1 MQKHI
6 ALALL
11 LVGCAEPGTTDYFVQ
26 LDVLTV
32 DDEESAA
39 QEMVSLIGSATK
51 TLEVAL
57 PQGEDTALS
66 DALVTAWDAGVD
78 IEVVTDVDA
87 RNGAAILA
95 IEDAG
100 IPLRFADDAV
110 TYFDFSANTD
120 VYWDS
125 DQVVMSDAFVV
136 ADDRYVV
143 NATSV
148 GGIGGGAQVVFRAG
162 SEDLA
167 DDLHLEHNQ
176 LMGGSD
182 ATALTAFSA
191 PAKSQADIRWVYPTE
206 TDAVYEL
213 WLGPQERVTK
223 RVIDAI
229 YTARRSVRVMSN
241 EVANDGISRALQSK
255 SSWGFDVELIVGPDF
270 GSTLSQLE
278 DQVVDQTPDVQKFR
292 FADATDLPTVILI
305 DIEGPDGELDVMPRA
320 FVLSHDLY
328 SASRFYEDRLGRLL
342 EVTTD
347 QLIDGNLSVISDA
360 DHRYVDGEHNDPSS
374 ELAPLIDLYM
384 DHLNRSG
391 AF

>member
-1 MQKHI
+1 MSKHL
-6 ALALL
+6 ALLL
-11 LVGCAEPGTTDYFVQ
+11 LVGCSAPGMEDYFVQ
-26 LDVLTV
+26 LDVQTTT
-32 DDEESAA
+32 DEAGATAA
-39 QEMVSLIGSATK
+39 MIDAIEDAEK
-51 TLEVAL
+51 TLEIAL
-57 PQGEDTALS
+57 PRAEDTAIS
-66 DALVTAWDAGVD
+66 DAIVAAWDAGVD
-78 IEVVTDVDA
+78 VEVVTDIDS
-87 RNGAAILA
+87 RDGAGIVAIA
-95 IEDAG
+95 EAG
-100 IPLRFADDAV
+100 IPLRYADGSV
-110 TYFDFSANTD
+110 TYFDFNANDD
-120 VYWDS
+120 VEWTS
-125 DQVVMSDAFVV
+125 DQVIMSHAFVV
-136 ADDRYVV
+136 ADDLRVV

-148 GGIGGGAQVVFRAG
+148 GGAGDGSQIVFQA
-162 SEDLA
+162 SNEDLA

-191 PAKSQADIRWVYPTE
+191 PAKSQADIRWVYPTQS
-206 TDAVYEL
+206 DAVYEL

-270 GSTLSQLE
+270 GSTLQQLE

-292 FADATDLPTVILI
+292 FTDAVDVPTLVLI
-305 DIEGPDGELDVMPRA
+305 DIEGKDGDLDVLPRA
-320 FVLSHDLY
+320 YVLSHDLF

-347 QLIDGNLSVISDA
+347 QLIDGNLNVITDE
-360 DHRYVDGEHNDPSS
+360 DHRYDGSHSDPES

-384 DHLNRSG
+384 DHLDR
-391 AF
+391 AEDF